1 MRVRVVL
8 QMLVIAFAVG
18 VAFTVYWN
26 WRPAPVSAA
35 RERVPSP
42 GQPDVAEGAS
52 PGADDDREV
61 AALTEN
67 IYIVES
73 KNGRDTFA
81 IWAEEQVDYEDGWN
95 TWEQVRVLIYG
106 RDGDDDDVEIRS
118 DRARTAGTGGS
129 DFDEVVFIGNVLVT
143 LPSGG
148 HFATRR
154 IDYDAVTGEVSNCNR
169 NILEYAG
176 LEVRADCMRFQTAGE
191 VTNASAVA
199 EELLMWQD
207 LVIRTAE
214 DDDSGGMPSG
224 LTGKAQEMRFRPGG
238 EFVRLGGQ
246 PQVTLGEVVIRGEEL
261 VLDVGADADE
271 LRGLVA
277 TGTARVRLGGPPADA
292 EDAAA
297 DEMEAAARSTSGQT
311 LTGDEIE
318 IAMAAEGGGV
328 EVITATT
335 VAGEP
340 ARLTLGGFG
349 RIDAGGLE
357 VTPGERLSARAWD
370 EVVWTPRQG
379 SGGLS
384 GLSAEGLLLTVAGD
398 ELESLEA
405 GGRVSAT
412 LPGEDGGARAFK
424 GERLEL
430 GWEGG
435 AMSWGVWPE
444 GISLDIDGRSL
455 QAGRATFN
463 AVTESW
469 VLADYAGAGTGSEGV
484 PRVSAAEF
492 EFVATTMRLSPDGG
506 LEANGLVNGT
516 IGRNYLAAAAALFGD
531 AEAVELRAA
540 RARVGVDGGLRLLGK
555 VEIVWQTQS
564 LVAND
569 ILMEADPGRLRA
581 RGDVELVAV
590 TGAESEYVTVAA
602 ENLLVEE
609 AASEVRL
616 GGTAEL
622 RQGRRRIS
630 AETMVVL
637 VDENGDWNRVTAET
651 LVEFEEDRA
660 HGSGDELEY
669 SMTTRD
675 LRLIGTE
682 SVPALFVYEGV
693 DPPAEYRSDEELR
706 VSYAGD
712 GIVIESTADGRATT
726 SVVPREIQQQ

>member
-516 IGRNYLAAAAALFGD
+516 IGRDYLAAAAALFGD